1 MGGIAPGESPREAA
15 VRELAEETGLVACE
29 VGACLWTPETRY
41 RGRERHR
48 RETVYLA
55 RIGDT
60 KPALAPRHTAD
71 ERAALLGQR
80 WWSHG
85 ELAAFQGRL
94 LPPALP
100 RLLTALLAGE
110 LTRPLTLDA

>member
-1 MGGIAPGESPREAA
+1 
-15 VRELAEETGLVACE
+15 
-29 VGACLWTPETRY
+29 
-41 RGRERHR
+41 
-48 RETVYLA
+48 VYLA